1 MNTLRYALRFLLRAR
16 TYTLINL
23 LGLAFSLAC
32 CIILLRYIH
41 RELTVDTH
49 CVDREKV
56 YAVQVSV
63 SGGAYWGSYAAY
75 RNDSVLIALELIET
89 KCSFVPLENDFLVS
103 DGHRYRCDALA
114 TDSTFFQLF
123 SYPLIQGEKNLTDPS
138 SVVLTQSYARE
149 VFGSDNPV
157 GKTITYSNGQE
168 YVVKGVIGLPVNKTW
183 LNFDMLLANSSSNSW
198 EKMPLD
204 LYRFVPG
211 ADMNKLNQVGKH
223 PRRLN
228 PHYPSDT
235 RVYTFRFVPL
245 KECYFSKLE
254 IRDKASIYVWG
265 DWGQLQIFMGI
276 CALLLVTGLLNFINL
291 YMIFMLKRT
300 HEYGIRRVFGAG
312 RGAVFAQIFAENFLL
327 SALAVL
333 LAWVCIELTR
343 VPVSRFFGFDFS
355 YTAFDG
361 YLSLA
366 LLIFLP
372 LVASLYPYFRFTRIL
387 PSVGIRL
394 VSTAGQSVRA
404 RMGLLLLQYVLT
416 LILVVLAFY
425 FNRQL
430 DTLLHTDP
438 GYRTENI
445 LVAHLAHES
454 KDYSSYQNPEDIQAR
469 VQRVKQLGAK
479 MKACPDIE
487 YWVAD
492 QSALTSSDFGMKFI
506 GNNGRTAFL
515 YMWYAN
521 PSFFRLYELRFVEGT
536 LPSMEEEE
544 DWDREYY
551 VVNRA
556 ALKELG
562 YDSCQGATLMYE
574 DDKMRAQNPEAHP
587 IVAVIDDY
595 YDGHISAGVHPM
607 VFVVRRGSSG
617 DLYTLSYRPGRLA
630 AVMDYLKKVEREIY
644 GTEEFEYT
652 LFSDQVK
659 QMYAADR
666 RMAMLYTAFAFIAI
680 VVSCLGLFGISL
692 FDIRQRYREIA
703 IRKVNGAMLK
713 DLYVLLLRRYV
724 GMLLLAAVVAVP
736 LAWLAIHYYTADLV
750 VKAPVTVGLFLAAF
764 LIVAVIS
771 VATLLWQVNKASR
784 INPSEVMKN
793 E

>member
-1 MNTLRYALRFLLRAR
+1 
-16 TYTLINL
+16 
-23 LGLAFSLAC
+23 
-32 CIILLRYIH
+32 
-41 RELTVDTH
+41 
-49 CVDREKV
+49 
-56 YAVQVSV
+56 
-63 SGGAYWGSYAAY
+63 
-75 RNDSVLIALELIET
+75 
-89 KCSFVPLENDFLVS
+89 
-103 DGHRYRCDALA
+103 
-114 TDSTFFQLF
+114 
-123 SYPLIQGEKNLTDPS
+123 
-138 SVVLTQSYARE
+138 
-149 VFGSDNPV
+149 
-157 GKTITYSNGQE
+157 
-168 YVVKGVIGLPVNKTW
+168 
-183 LNFDMLLANSSSNSW
+183 
-198 EKMPLD
+198 
-204 LYRFVPG
+204 
-211 ADMNKLNQVGKH
+211 
-223 PRRLN
+223 
-228 PHYPSDT
+228 
-235 RVYTFRFVPL
+235 
-245 KECYFSKLE
+245 
-254 IRDKASIYVWG
+254 
-265 DWGQLQIFMGI
+265 
-276 CALLLVTGLLNFINL
+276 
-291 YMIFMLKRT
+291 
-300 HEYGIRRVFGAG
+300 
-312 RGAVFAQIFAENFLL
+312 
-327 SALAVL
+327 
-333 LAWVCIELTR
+333 
-343 VPVSRFFGFDFS
+343 
-355 YTAFDG
+355 
-361 YLSLA
+361 
-366 LLIFLP
+366 
-372 LVASLYPYFRFTRIL
+372 
-387 PSVGIRL
+387 
-394 VSTAGQSVRA
+394 
-404 RMGLLLLQYVLT
+404 MGLLVLQYVLT

-454 KDYSSYQNPEDIQAR
+454 KDFASYRSPEDIQAR

-492 QSALTSSDFGMKFI
+492 QFALISSDFGMKFI

-515 YMWYAN
+515 YMRYAN

-544 DWDREYY
+544 DWEREYY

-556 ALKELG
+556 ALKALG
-562 YDSCQGATLMYE
+562 YDSCQGATLMHE

-617 DLYTLSYRPGRLA
+617 DLYTLSFRPGRLA

-666 RMAMLYTAFAFIAI
+666 RLAVLYTSFAFIAI
-680 VVSCLGLFGISL
+680 VISCLGLFGISL

-750 VKAPVTVGLFLAAF
+750 VKAPVTVGLFLTAF

-784 INPSEVMKN
+784 INPSEVMKS

>member
-49 CVDREKV
+49 CVDRENV
-56 YAVQVSV
+56 YAVQVNV

-75 RNDSVLIALELIET
+75 WNDSVLIAPELIET

-103 DGHRYRCDALA
+103 EGHRYRCDALA

-168 YVVKGVIGLPVNKTW
+168 YVVKGVIGSPTNKTW
-183 LNFDMLLANSSSNSW
+183 LNFDLLLANTSSNRW
-198 EKMPLD
+198 EKM
-204 LYRFVPG
+204 
-211 ADMNKLNQVGKH
+211 
-223 PRRLN
+223 
-228 PHYPSDT
+228 
-235 RVYTFRFVPL
+235 
-245 KECYFSKLE
+245 
-254 IRDKASIYVWG
+254 
-265 DWGQLQIFMGI
+265 
-276 CALLLVTGLLNFINL
+276 
-291 YMIFMLKRT
+291 
-300 HEYGIRRVFGAG
+300 
-312 RGAVFAQIFAENFLL
+312 
-327 SALAVL
+327 
-333 LAWVCIELTR
+333 
-343 VPVSRFFGFDFS
+343 
-355 YTAFDG
+355 
-361 YLSLA
+361 
-366 LLIFLP
+366 P

-394 VSTAGQSVRA
+394 VSTAGQSVRT
-404 RMGLLLLQYVLT
+404 RMGLLVLQYVLT

-454 KDYSSYQNPEDIQAR
+454 KDFASYRSPEDIQAR

-492 QSALTSSDFGMKFI
+492 QFALISSDFGMKFI

-515 YMWYAN
+515 YMRYAN

-544 DWDREYY
+544 DWEREYY

-556 ALKELG
+556 ALKALG
-562 YDSCQGATLMYE
+562 YDSCQGATLMHE

-617 DLYTLSYRPGRLA
+617 DLYTLSFRPGRLA

-644 GTEEFEYT
+644 DTEEFEYT

-666 RMAMLYTAFAFIAI
+666 RLAVLYTSFAFIAI
-680 VVSCLGLFGISL
+680 VISCLGLFGISL

-750 VKAPVTVGLFLAAF
+750 VKAPVTVGLFLTAF

-784 INPSEVMKN
+784 INPSEVMKS

>member
-49 CVDREKV
+49 CVDRENV
-56 YAVQVSV
+56 YAVQVNV

-75 RNDSVLIALELIET
+75 WNDSVLIAPELIET

-103 DGHRYRCDALA
+103 EGHRYRCDALA

-168 YVVKGVIGLPVNKTW
+168 YVVKGVIGSPTNKTW
-183 LNFDMLLANSSSNSW
+183 LNFDLLLANTSSNRW
-198 EKMPLD
+198 EKM
-204 LYRFVPG
+204 
-211 ADMNKLNQVGKH
+211 
-223 PRRLN
+223 
-228 PHYPSDT
+228 
-235 RVYTFRFVPL
+235 
-245 KECYFSKLE
+245 
-254 IRDKASIYVWG
+254 
-265 DWGQLQIFMGI
+265 
-276 CALLLVTGLLNFINL
+276 
-291 YMIFMLKRT
+291 
-300 HEYGIRRVFGAG
+300 
-312 RGAVFAQIFAENFLL
+312 
-327 SALAVL
+327 
-333 LAWVCIELTR
+333 
-343 VPVSRFFGFDFS
+343 
-355 YTAFDG
+355 
-361 YLSLA
+361 
-366 LLIFLP
+366 P

-394 VSTAGQSVRA
+394 VSTAGQSVRT
-404 RMGLLLLQYVLT
+404 RMGLLVLQYVLT

-454 KDYSSYQNPEDIQAR
+454 KDFASYRSPEDIQAR

-492 QSALTSSDFGMKFI
+492 QFALISSDFGMKFI

-515 YMWYAN
+515 YMRYAN

-544 DWDREYY
+544 DWEREYY

-556 ALKELG
+556 ALKALG
-562 YDSCQGATLMYE
+562 YDSCQGATLMHE

-617 DLYTLSYRPGRLA
+617 DLYTLSFRPGRLA

-666 RMAMLYTAFAFIAI
+666 RLAVLYTSFAFIAI
-680 VVSCLGLFGISL
+680 VISCLGLFGISL

-750 VKAPVTVGLFLAAF
+750 VKAPVTVGLFLTAF

-784 INPSEVMKN
+784 INPSEVMKS

>member
-49 CVDREKV
+49 CVDRENV
-56 YAVQVSV
+56 YAVQVNV

-75 RNDSVLIALELIET
+75 WNDSVLIAPELIET

-103 DGHRYRCDALA
+103 EGHRYCCDALA

-168 YVVKGVIGLPVNKTW
+168 YVVKGVIGLPTNKTW
-183 LNFDMLLANSSSNSW
+183 LNFDLLLANTSSNRW
-198 EKMPLD
+198 EKM
-204 LYRFVPG
+204 
-211 ADMNKLNQVGKH
+211 
-223 PRRLN
+223 
-228 PHYPSDT
+228 
-235 RVYTFRFVPL
+235 
-245 KECYFSKLE
+245 
-254 IRDKASIYVWG
+254 
-265 DWGQLQIFMGI
+265 
-276 CALLLVTGLLNFINL
+276 
-291 YMIFMLKRT
+291 
-300 HEYGIRRVFGAG
+300 
-312 RGAVFAQIFAENFLL
+312 
-327 SALAVL
+327 
-333 LAWVCIELTR
+333 
-343 VPVSRFFGFDFS
+343 
-355 YTAFDG
+355 
-361 YLSLA
+361 
-366 LLIFLP
+366 P

-394 VSTAGQSVRA
+394 VSTAGQSVRT
-404 RMGLLLLQYVLT
+404 RMGLLVLQYVLT

-454 KDYSSYQNPEDIQAR
+454 KDFASYRSPEDIQAR

-492 QSALTSSDFGMKFI
+492 QFALISSDFGMKFI

-515 YMWYAN
+515 YMRYAN

-544 DWDREYY
+544 DWEREYY

-556 ALKELG
+556 ALKALG
-562 YDSCQGATLMYE
+562 YDSCQGATLMHE

-617 DLYTLSYRPGRLA
+617 DLYTLSFRPGRLA

-666 RMAMLYTAFAFIAI
+666 RLAVLYTSFAFIAI
-680 VVSCLGLFGISL
+680 VISCLGLFGISL

-750 VKAPVTVGLFLAAF
+750 VKAPVTVGLFLTAF

-784 INPSEVMKN
+784 INPSEVMKS